1 MLWTVAFETYLL
13 TIALLDSV
21 NISKLQIDWF
31 KGKVKV
37 ANQLILSVNGP
48 GLVEM
53 RYFRL
58 QKRTMDMSLL
68 IYQCLQTD
76 AKIVK
81 TVDKLDVNC
90 ARENIFGGLS
100 RNVWKEEWRTNAIL
114 AKAIQEEFILIFT
127 YFLSVVDFMF
137 FSSKL
142 NHVIL
147 IWGSCLSHCPYLKKS
162 VFNDD
167 SNWCWEI
174 DIPRQLHEPSR
185 KKLVSKYLLTYLVSE
200 N

>member
-1 MLWTVAFETYLL
+1 M
-13 TIALLDSV
+13 
-21 NISKLQIDWF
+21 QIDWF

-100 RNVWKEEWRTNAIL
+100 RNVWKEEWRTNWKAIL
-114 AKAIQEEFILIFT
+114 AKDIQEEFILIFT
-127 YFLSVVDFMF
+127 YFLSIADFMF
-137 FSSKL
+137 FFK
-142 NHVIL
+142 VE
-147 IWGSCLSHCPYLKKS
+147 SC
-162 VFNDD
+162 D
-167 SNWCWEI
+167 SNLGKLLISLSILE
-174 DIPRQLHEPSR
+174 
-185 KKLVSKYLLTYLVSE
+185 KKRFQWWFKLMLRNRHS
-200 N
+200 

>member
-1 MLWTVAFETYLL
+1 MEFVEVIRIHHTKRQQHPKKAKVTFYYFLPTVLHDHA
-13 TIALLDSV
+13 ASR
-21 NISKLQIDWF
+21 
-31 KGKVKV
+31 
-37 ANQLILSVNGP
+37 
-48 GLVEM
+48 LV
-53 RYFRL
+53 
-58 QKRTMDMSLL
+58 KRTMDMSFL

-81 TVDKLDVNC
+81 TVDKLDVNW

-100 RNVWKEEWRTNAIL
+100 RNVWKEEWRTNWKAIL
-114 AKAIQEEFILIFT
+114 AKDIQEEFILIFT

-174 DIPRQLHEPSR
+174 RHS
-185 KKLVSKYLLTYLVSE
+185 
-200 N
+200 